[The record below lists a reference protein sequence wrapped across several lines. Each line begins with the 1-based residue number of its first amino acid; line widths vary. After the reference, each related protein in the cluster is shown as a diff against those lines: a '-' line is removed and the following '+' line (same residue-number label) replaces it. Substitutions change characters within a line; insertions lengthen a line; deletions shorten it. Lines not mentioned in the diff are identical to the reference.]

1 MINKKW
7 LKISM
12 FIPFIGMISN
22 CIILFIKYLENKS
35 FPYEKILGTLFFP
48 GISAMVVFLLVQSL
62 GVYVFIPANIGDSL
76 LFLRITVLC
85 CGIVMNLVFYLYY
98 KKNFAKY
105 VTQDTNNQDNDTQK

>member
-7 LKISM
+7 LTISM

-98 KKNFAKY
+98 KKSFAKY
-105 VTQDTNNQDNDTQK
+105 DNQDSNDQSNDTQK